1 MKKRLSKILSLSITA
16 ALLVPTMA
24 SATDMQ
30 ETPAPTPIQAVV
42 DQGATGTM
50 DNSGQNA
57 LANTPVVPA
66 PPGYDGY
73 RNNIPHGNTNL
84 ISYYSTTVGNTRKAT
99 VYTPPGYSQ
108 NKKYNVLYLLH
119 GIGGDEHEWVNAMK
133 PKNILDNL
141 YSEGKLSD
149 MIVVMPNGRAMKDD
163 RPVGDIFAPDKVA
176 AFERF
181 EQDLLKDLI
190 PHIEAN
196 YPVYKDKNS
205 RALAGLSMGGGQS
218 LNFGLKNLNTFAWVG
233 AFSAAPNTQSVSQL
247 VSNPGQVASQLKLL
261 WISCGSSDGLLWVSQ
276 NFKNGLSSMNIPHT
290 FYLDV
295 GGHEPS
301 VWNSGLYQFSQRIFK

>member
-1 MKKRLSKILSLSITA
+1 MKKRMSRIVSLSITA
-16 ALLVPTMA
+16 ALLVPTMV
-24 SATDMQ
+24 SAADLN
-30 ETPAPTPIQAVV
+30 EGAAPAPIQAVV
-42 DQGATGTM
+42 DLGTENTAVQ
-50 DNSGQNA
+50 DGQNA
-57 LANTPVVPA
+57 LANSQVVPA

-73 RNNIPHGNTNL
+73 RNNIPHGNMNL
-84 ISYYSTTVGNTRKAT
+84 ITYNSTTVGNARKAM
-99 VYTPPGYSQ
+99 VYTPPGYSP

-119 GIGGDEHEWVNAMK
+119 GIGGDEYEWANAMK

-141 YSEGKLSD
+141 YSEGKLSQ

-196 YPVYKDKNS
+196 YPVYKDKNN

-218 LNFGLKNLNTFAWVG
+218 LNFGLKNLDTFAWVG
-233 AFSAAPNTQSVSQL
+233 AFSAAPNTKPVNQL
-247 VSNPGQVASQLKLL
+247 ITNPAQAASKLKLL
-261 WISCGSSDGLLWVSQ
+261 WISCGGSDNLLYVSQ
-276 NFKNGLSSMNIPHT
+276 NFKNGLSSMNVPHIW
-290 FYLDV
+290 YQDV

>member
-1 MKKRLSKILSLSITA
+1 MKKRITILLSLSMIVA
-16 ALLVPTMA
+16 MIAPTMA
-24 SATDMQ
+24 F
-30 ETPAPTPIQAVV
+30 
-42 DQGATGTM
+42 ATGSSEVGAQNTAYESM
-50 DNSGQNA
+50 NVSGNDANNA

-66 PPGYDGY
+66 PPGFDGY

-99 VYTPPGYSQ
+99 VYTPPGYSP

-119 GIGGDEHEWVNAMK
+119 GIGGDEYEWVNAMK

-141 YSEGKLSD
+141 YSEGKLSQ

-196 YPVYKDKNS
+196 YPVYKDRNS

>member
-1 MKKRLSKILSLSITA
+1 MKKRLSRIVSLSIAA

-24 SATDMQ
+24 SAA
-30 ETPAPTPIQAVV
+30 ETGESAAPGPIQAVV
-42 DQGATGTM
+42 DLGTE
-50 DNSGQNA
+50 NAAASNGQNA
-57 LANTPVVPA
+57 LANSQVVPA

-73 RNNIPHGNTNL
+73 RNNIPHGNMNL
-84 ISYYSTTVGNTRKAT
+84 ITYNSTTVGNARKAM
-99 VYTPPGYSQ
+99 VYTPPGYSP
-108 NKKYNVLYLLH
+108 NKKYSVLYLLH
-119 GIGGDEHEWVNAMK
+119 GIGGDEYEWANAMK

-141 YSEGKLSD
+141 YSEGKLSQ

-196 YPVYKDKNS
+196 YPVYKDKNN

-218 LNFGLKNLNTFAWVG
+218 LNFGLKNLDTFAYVG
-233 AFSAAPNTQSVSQL
+233 AFSAAPNTKPVNQL
-247 VSNPGQVASQLKLL
+247 ITNPGQAASKLKLL
-261 WISCGSSDGLLWVSQ
+261 WISCGGSDGLLWVSQ
-276 NFKNGLSSMNIPHT
+276 NFKNGLSSMNVPHIW
-290 FYLDV
+290 YQDV
-295 GGHEPS
+295 GGHEPK